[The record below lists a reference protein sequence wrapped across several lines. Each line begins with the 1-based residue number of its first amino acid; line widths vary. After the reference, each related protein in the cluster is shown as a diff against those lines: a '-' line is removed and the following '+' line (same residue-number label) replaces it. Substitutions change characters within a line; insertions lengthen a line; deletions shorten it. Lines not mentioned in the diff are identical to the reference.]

1 MSFMNR
7 FLLFTNL
14 LFVKGGEN
22 TMVELYVI
30 LIINGRR
37 TLERVPAKLRED
49 VRKMLTDMGLD
60 ETGKPVAE

>member
-30 LIINGRR
+30 LIIHGRR
-37 TLERVPAKLRED
+37 TLERVPVKLRED